1 MEKGIIEK
9 NLLNCNYFAC
19 RGELSDIVA
28 IGIQPSGEML
38 VYCDSVCAS
47 FARVE
52 EQKNL
57 KIITLVPLPEQ
68 KYYI

>member
-1 MEKGIIEK
+1 MEKEILK
-9 NLLNCNYFAC
+9 CNYFAC
-19 RGELSDIVA
+19 SEELSDIVA

-38 VYCDSVCAS
+38 MYCDSVCAS

-57 KIITLVPLPEQ
+57 KIIPLVSLPEQ